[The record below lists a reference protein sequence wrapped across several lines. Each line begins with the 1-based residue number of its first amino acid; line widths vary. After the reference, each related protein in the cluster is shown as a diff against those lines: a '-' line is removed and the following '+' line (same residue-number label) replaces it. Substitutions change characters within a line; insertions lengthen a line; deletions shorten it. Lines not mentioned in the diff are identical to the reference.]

1 MLRWAQNDN
10 RGNNKVKVK
19 RTRFSTGK
27 KKPILPPAVS
37 QALTDLKRSLQTMY
51 GERLQGL
58 YLYGSYARG
67 DFRADSDVDLLVAL
81 AGEVNPCQE
90 IDRLSA
96 LIADL
101 CLRHDVL
108 LTVLPAPAAW
118 LASRQSPLYVQVR
131 QEGRAL

>member
-1 MLRWAQNDN
+1 M
-10 RGNNKVKVK
+10 
-19 RTRFSTGK
+19 
-27 KKPILPPAVS
+27 
-37 QALTDLKRSLQTMY
+37 KRSLQTMY